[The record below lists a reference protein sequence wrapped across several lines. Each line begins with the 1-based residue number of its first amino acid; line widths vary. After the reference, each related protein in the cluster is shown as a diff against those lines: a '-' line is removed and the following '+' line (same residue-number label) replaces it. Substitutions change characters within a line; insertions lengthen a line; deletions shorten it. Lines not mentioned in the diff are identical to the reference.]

1 LGTTDAVIHQLI
13 LRLIA
18 VAAVLQLNIGRALL
32 PKCSASQ
39 KEDEQGTKS
48 KAATTT
54 PEAKKRRFTILVTD
68 AQGNPVPDAQV
79 GQAAIRDLSER
90 NSDWVFRG
98 DVSAAQIRPLFT
110 DANGET
116 QMVQDVARERT
127 LIERGFEQ
135 FPLVARHPAKKL
147 IGISQTPRHEL
158 LSWSTSQP
166 PVAIKLMPGCRVHGR
181 VESVGLAKLN
191 RHLKSVTVTVMVDER
206 SSVLVLAS
214 PRPDYELLL
223 PPGEFKLMVLGG
235 RDVEVVVKDISV
247 PVETKELEIETINL
261 PPSIRVRLTKEA
273 APK

>member
-1 LGTTDAVIHQLI
+1 MRPLTGFFCGFIA
-13 LRLIA
+13 IA
-18 VAAVLQLNIGRALL
+18 VLFSLNVGGDLL

-39 KEDEQGTKS
+39 KEHEQETKSRGTKN
-48 KAATTT
+48 T

-68 AQGNPVPDAQV
+68 AEGNPVPDAQV
-79 GQAAIRDLSER
+79 GQAATRDVSQR
-90 NSDWVFRG
+90 NSDWQFRG
-98 DVSAAQIRPLFT
+98 DVSSGQVRPLFT

-158 LSWSTSQP
+158 LSWSTKQAA
-166 PVAIKLMPGCRVHGR
+166 VAIKLMPECRVHGR

-191 RHLKSVTVTVMVDER
+191 RQLKSITVAVMVDER
-206 SSVLVLAS
+206 SSVFVLAS
-214 PRPDYELLL
+214 PRPDYEIFL

-235 RDVEVVVKDISV
+235 RDVEVVLKDISV
-247 PVETKELEIETINL
+247 PVGTQELEIETLDL
-261 PPSIRVRLTKEA
+261 PPSTRVRLTGEPALK
-273 APK
+273 

>member
-1 LGTTDAVIHQLI
+1 MRSFTSLFCG
-13 LRLIA
+13 LIA
-18 VAAVLQLNIGRALL
+18 VVASLQSNVGDDLL

-39 KEDEQGTKS
+39 KENEQKTKS
-48 KAATTT
+48 GDTKNKF
-54 PEAKKRRFTILVTD
+54 EGKKRRFTIRVTD
-68 AQGNPVPDAQV
+68 ALGNPIPDAQV
-79 GQAAIRDLSER
+79 GQAAIRDMSQR
-90 NSDWVFRG
+90 NSDWQFRG
-98 DVSAAQIRPLFT
+98 DVSAGQVRPLFT

-158 LSWSTSQP
+158 LSWSTRQP
-166 PVAIKLMPGCRVHGR
+166 AVAIKLMPECRVHGK

-191 RHLKSVTVTVMVDER
+191 RQLKSVTVAVMVDDR
-206 SSVLVLAS
+206 SSVIVFAS
-214 PRPDYELLL
+214 PRPDYEVFL

-235 RDVEVVVKDISV
+235 RDVEVVLTDISV
-247 PVETKELEIETINL
+247 PIGTQELEIETLDL
-261 PPSIRVRLTKEA
+261 PPSTRLRLTNEA